1 VTIRDRLLAL
11 EAFGIKLGL
20 DNMRV
25 LMAALGHPDRAYP
38 TVHVAGTNGKG
49 SVSAMVER
57 ALRAAGH
64 RTGLYTSPHLDRLEE
79 RVAIDGAPIAPES
92 FDACARDVFAAVD
105 AAREDGRLAV
115 TPTFFEVTTAIAL
128 ALFRAEQVDVAVI
141 EVGLGGRFDATNVV
155 TPRAAAITSIAFDH
169 ERHLGSTLA
178 QIAGEKAGI
187 AKPGV
192 PLVVGALPQEALT
205 VVERVAREMGA
216 PLVPA
221 EGAVEVLD
229 VVRGRARVLPHA
241 ARWSRFEPVELS
253 LPGRH
258 QALNAATAARLLE
271 VLDGGGLSIPADAV
285 RLGLAAARWP
295 ARLEW
300 LQLPQ
305 GRLLIDAAHN
315 PAGAEALASYLRDEG
330 GGPLPIVLAAMKDKD
345 VDRMVEPLASTA
357 SRFITTA
364 VDSPRAY
371 RPDELAAR
379 IAARVQGVEVT
390 AIAEPRAAIVAALEA
405 EGRAVAAGS
414 IYFVG
419 PLRARLIESGAT
431 PI

>member
-1 VTIRDRLLAL
+1 VTTRDRLLAL

-25 LMAALGHPDRAYP
+25 LMAALGHPDRAYV

-57 ALRAAGH
+57 ALRAAGY

-79 RVAIDGAPIAPES
+79 RVAIDGEPIAPET
-92 FDACARDVFAAVD
+92 FDACAREVFASID
-105 AAREDGRLAV
+105 AARADGRLTV

-128 ALFRAEQVDVAVI
+128 ALFRADQVDVAVI
-141 EVGLGGRFDATNVV
+141 EVGLGGRFDATNII
-155 TPRAAAITSIAFDH
+155 TPRASAITSIAFDH
-169 ERHLGSTLA
+169 ERYLGSTLG

-187 AKPGV
+187 VKPGV
-192 PLVVGALPQEALT
+192 PMVVGALPEEALA

-216 PLVPA
+216 PLVAA
-221 EGAVEVLD
+221 EGAVEVLQ
-229 VVRGRARVLPHA
+229 VLRGRARVRPDA
-241 ARWSRFEPVELS
+241 ARWPRLESLDLS
-253 LPGRH
+253 LAGRH
-258 QALNAATAARLLE
+258 QAQNAATAVRLLE
-271 VLDGGGLSIPADAV
+271 VLDAGGLPIPPNAV
-285 RLGLAAARWP
+285 GLGLSAARWP

-300 LQLPQ
+300 LRLPE

-330 GGPLPIVLAAMKDKD
+330 GGPLPVVLAAMKDKD
-345 VDRMVEPLASTA
+345 VDKMVEPLAPMA

-364 VDSPRAY
+364 VDTPRAH

-379 IAARVQGVEVT
+379 IAARMPGVEVT
-390 AIAEPRAAIVAALEA
+390 AIVEPRAAVAAALTGS
-405 EGRAVAAGS
+405 GRAVAAGS

>member
-11 EAFGIKLGL
+11 EVFGIKLGL

-25 LMAALGHPDRAYP
+25 LMAELGHPDRAYP

-49 SVSAMVER
+49 SVAAMVER

-79 RVAIDGAPIAPES
+79 RVAIDGTPIASEP
-92 FDACARDVFAAVD
+92 FDACALHVFAAVD
-105 AAREDGRLAV
+105 SARADGRLAV
-115 TPTFFEVTTAIAL
+115 TPTFFEVTTAIGL

-155 TPRAAAITSIAFDH
+155 TPRAAAITSISFDH

-192 PLVVGALPQEALT
+192 PLVVGTLPEEAFT
-205 VVERVAREMGA
+205 VVERVAREVGA
-216 PLVPA
+216 ALVPA

-229 VVRGRARVLPHA
+229 VVRGRAWVLPRVI
-241 ARWSRFEPVELS
+241 RWSRFEPMELS

-258 QALNAATAARLLE
+258 QALNAATAVRLLE

-285 RLGLAAARWP
+285 RLGLSAARWP

-357 SRFITTA
+357 SRFIATA
-364 VDSPRAY
+364 VDTPRAY

-379 IAARVQGVEVT
+379 IAARIQGVEVT
-390 AIAEPRAAIVAALEA
+390 AIAEPRGAIVAALEA